1 MPLCPGR
8 RLKLL
13 SANRRMIKIYS
24 MYNIQKIL
32 LILYFLFTING
43 VNAQSTTWQRYY
55 DYNHQQNVGTD
66 VVQTYDGGYI
76 ILGGAGGTGSI
87 YLLKTDYLGI
97 KQWDKV
103 ISDSSTFI
111 GASSIIQTPDS
122 GFAMTGK
129 RGLDVFI
136 LKTNKFGNTQWV
148 NFYNRPGGDARSNI
162 IRMTNDQGLV
172 IGASIFFLSQS
183 TSKSYV
189 VKVNNKGGFEWD
201 KLYGDSSFTS
211 STFILPAT
219 NECIYL
225 SNTTK
230 RNASSPFVGVSYK
243 IDKWGEIL
251 WKSQFGILKSG
262 IPVLDLDD
270 TATYWAGTY
279 ESSSDQKF
287 LITRTNS
294 KGNTLWQNS
303 YDSLFSIGSICHNSK
318 LDIVFA
324 GSKLRNGLQWDFAIA
339 KIDIDGNFIYGKV
352 IDTPQGSED
361 YCYSIKYTNDDGYI
375 LVGTTDFAS
384 SGFKD
389 ENILAVKTDSG
400 FYSSSIV
407 NVINNQ
413 IRLPKKF
420 KLHQNYPNPFNPVT
434 QLEFGIP
441 KLGFVSLKVYD
452 ILGKEVMTLVNETKP
467 AGIYKIEFNGSNL
480 SSGVYFYRLESAEFV
495 DIKRMILVK

>member
-1 MPLCPGR
+1 
-8 RLKLL
+8 
-13 SANRRMIKIYS
+13 
-24 MYNIQKIL
+24 
-32 LILYFLFTING
+32 

-87 YLLKTDYLGI
+87 YLIKTNYLGI

-262 IPVLDLDD
+262 IPVLDLDG
-270 TATYWAGTY
+270 TATYWAGTD

-294 KGNTLWQNS
+294 KGSTLWQNS

-375 LVGTTDFAS
+375 LVGTTDYAS

-400 FYSSSIV
+400 FNTSSMVSIS
-407 NVINNQ
+407 NNYFH
-413 IRLPKKF
+413 LPHKF
-420 KLHQNYPNPFNPVT
+420 TLFQNYPNPFNPITNIKYEIFKSSKVDVVISDLAGREIT
-434 QLEFGIP
+434 RYPQGY
-441 KLGFVSLKVYD
+441 KLS
-452 ILGKEVMTLVNETKP
+452 GKYTLT
-467 AGIYKIEFNGSNL
+467 IDMINL
-480 SSGVYFYRLESAEFV
+480 SSGVYFYSLIV
-495 DIKRMILVK
+495 NDLDIATKKMLLVK